1 MSMGKGKLFWRYTSA
16 TELLYAGEID
26 FPPSPPVAGA
36 LLM

>member
-1 MSMGKGKLFWRYTSA
+1 MSMGKGKLFWYFTSA

-26 FPPSPPVAGA
+26 FSSLPPVAGV